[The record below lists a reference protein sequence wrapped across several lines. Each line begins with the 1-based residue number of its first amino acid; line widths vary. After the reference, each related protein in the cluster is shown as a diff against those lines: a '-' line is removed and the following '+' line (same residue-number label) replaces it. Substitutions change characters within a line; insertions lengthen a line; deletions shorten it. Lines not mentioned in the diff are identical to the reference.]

1 MKVLFVNPWLNAF
14 LGNEKQ
20 KPSAPHLGL
29 AYLIATLKYN
39 GIDKV
44 DVYDE
49 GIENNDEILF
59 KKIDMLRPDIIG
71 VTTFSFGYENAVNLI
86 EKIKKYTDVPVII
99 GGPHVSAVK
108 GQALTTSVADFAMKG
123 ESELSF
129 IKFLA
134 ELSNSKNF
142 EKVGNLIWRNPFGN
156 IVENKNEPLIE
167 NIDEIPFPDYE
178 IFGFE
183 RYNNFT
189 IKMFPIITSRGCPY
203 GCNYCSARLSMGRG
217 FRARSPENVIEEMK
231 YWIKTYKIKKFG
243 INDDCF
249 NLDIKRAEKI
259 LDLII
264 KEGLDIKYGLYTG
277 IRVDRVTE
285 QLLRKMKESGCE
297 FISYGCESGNQ
308 DIINNMGKSL
318 KIGDVRKAVELTNK
332 FDIRNSVNFIIGHK
346 GETYKTAMD
355 SINFAKTLPTNSVNF
370 YNLIPYPGTDLHEW
384 VSKNAYYII
393 PSNDYLSKVGSS
405 DLMPVFET
413 TEFSKKERIKAL
425 KKGFALSRKTSMQ
438 FKFGKIIGYVA
449 YLISLNNFLFS
460 KGIKF
465 VFNNRAGFFI
475 YRHLSRR

>member
-1 MKVLFVNPWLNAF
+1 MKVLFVSPWLNAF

-20 KPSAPHLGL
+20 SPSSPHLGL
-29 AYLIATLKYN
+29 AYLIAILKQN
-39 GIDKV
+39 GVNEI

-49 GIENNDEILF
+49 GIENDDEILL
-59 KKIDMLRPDIIG
+59 KKIDTLRPDIIG
-71 VTTFSFGYENAVNLI
+71 ITAFSFGYENARNLI
-86 EKIKKYTDVPVII
+86 KKIKEYTDVPIII

-108 GQALTTSVADFAMKG
+108 GQVLTTSVADFAMKG

-129 IKFLA
+129 IKFLT
-134 ELSNSKNF
+134 ELSGSKNF
-142 EKVGNLIWRNPFGN
+142 KKVKNLIWRDSFSN
-156 IVENKNEPLIE
+156 IVENENEPLIE
-167 NIDEIPFPDYE
+167 NIDEIPFPDYD
-178 IFGFE
+178 IFSFE

-189 IKMFPIITSRGCPY
+189 IKLIPIITSRGCPY
-203 GCNYCSARLSMGRG
+203 GCNYCSVKLSMGRG
-217 FRARSPENVIEEMK
+217 FRPRSPENVILEMK
-231 YWIKTYKIKKFG
+231 HWIKIYKIKKFG

-259 LDLII
+259 CDLII
-264 KEGLDIKYGLYTG
+264 KEGLDITYGLYSG
-277 IRVDRVTE
+277 LRADRVTE
-285 QLLRKMKESGCE
+285 QLLQKMKESGCV

-318 KIGDVRKAVELTNK
+318 KIGDVRKAVNLTNK
-332 FDIRNSVNFIIGHK
+332 FNISNSVNFIIGHK
-346 GETYKTAMD
+346 KETYKTAMD
-355 SINFAKTLPTNSVNF
+355 SINFAKTLPTNLINF

-384 VSKNAYYII
+384 ISKNASYII

-413 TEFSKKERIKAL
+413 KEFPKKDRIKAL
-425 KKGFALSRKTSMQ
+425 KKGFALSRKTLMQ
-438 FKFGKIIGYVA
+438 FKFGKIIGYIA

-465 VFNNRAGFFI
+465 IYNNRVGFFI

>member
-29 AYLIATLKYN
+29 AYLIATLKHN
-39 GIDKV
+39 GVDKV

-59 KKIDMLRPDIIG
+59 KKIGMLRPDIIG
-71 VTTFSFGYENAVNLI
+71 VTTFSFGYENAMNLI
-86 EKIKKYTDVPVII
+86 KKIKKYADVPVII

-134 ELSNSKNF
+134 ELSSSKNF

-203 GCNYCSARLSMGRG
+203 GCNYCSAKLSMGRG
-217 FRARSPENVIEEMK
+217 FRARSPENVLEEMK

-264 KEGLDIKYGLYTG
+264 KEGLDIRYGLYTG

-355 SINFAKTLPTNSVNF
+355 SINFAKTLPTNFVNF

-384 VSKNAYYII
+384 VSKNASYII
-393 PSNDYLSKVGSS
+393 SSNDYLSKAGSS

-413 TEFSKKERIKAL
+413 KEFSKKDRIKAL
-425 KKGFALSRKTSMQ
+425 KKGFALSRKTLMQ
-438 FKFGKIIGYVA
+438 FKFGKIIGYVI

-465 VFNNRAGFFI
+465 VFNNRVGFFI